1 MFRDGGSGFR
11 VWSVGIRD
19 NIGEM
24 EIFFFFVCSGPFPA
38 RRPCLREIGVYGLGL
53 RDLPVDPETLLLKRL
68 YYDLVFC
75 RVWGYY
81 GSEIQDLRFED
92 FFAVERLRNMGC
104 ASHG

>member
-1 MFRDGGSGFR
+1 M
-11 VWSVGIRD
+11 
-19 NIGEM
+19 
-24 EIFFFFVCSGPFPA
+24 
-38 RRPCLREIGVYGLGL
+38 
-53 RDLPVDPETLLLKRL
+53 DPETLLLKRL